1 MEFSNHGF
9 IVTGGGQGIGRAVA
23 LELVKSGAKV
33 AILDINASALEQTL
47 LLLRQTSPNCMALLC
62 DVSNAI
68 QVQQTVRAIA
78 DKWLAIH
85 GLVNVAGTLVLGPI
99 ETLTDQQWQQCFA
112 VNMFGVLNLC
122 RAVIPFLKQ
131 QPEAAIVTVGSN
143 AATVPRNNMAAYAA
157 SKAACH
163 QFMRTLGLELAP
175 KIRCNIVAPGSTNT
189 AMQEMLGT
197 NEMHRQKILHGSNE
211 DFRLGIPLGKIAEPQ
226 QVADVILFL
235 LSNKAKHLTME
246 TITVDGGASL
256 GL

>member
-1 MEFSNHGF
+1 MAFSNQGF
-9 IVTGGGQGIGRAVA
+9 IVTGGGQGIGRTVA
-23 LELVKSGAKV
+23 LKLVKAGAKV
-33 AILDINASALEQTL
+33 AILDINASTLERTL
-47 LLLRQTSPNCMALLC
+47 LLLRQISPNCMASLC
-62 DVSNAI
+62 DVSNAN
-68 QVQQTVRAIA
+68 QVQQIVRAIA
-78 DKWLAIH
+78 DEWMGIH
-85 GLVNVAGTLVLGPI
+85 GLVNVAGTLALGPI

-143 AATVPRNNMAAYAA
+143 AATVPRKNMAAYAA

-197 NEMHRQKILHGSNE
+197 NEMHRKNILHGSNE